1 MAKLPNADLCFVAE
15 RKITNYLLDVANENG
30 KHKARFFLAF
40 GFTIEEWQVMAA
52 ALKQHAAAHE
62 VTSMVARETFGTN
75 YVIEG
80 PLMTP
85 DGRNPQVRVIWAIDR
100 DDTVP
105 RLISAYPL

>member
-15 RKITNYLLDVANENG
+15 RKITKYLLDVENENG
-30 KHKARFFLAF
+30 KSKARFFLAF
-40 GFTIEEWQVMAA
+40 GFTIEEWPIMAQ

-62 VTSMVARETFGTN
+62 VTSTVVRETFGTN
-75 YVIEG
+75 YVVEG

-100 DDTVP
+100 DETIP